1 MLRSLRWKV
10 IYLVLLAQ
18 LRFNVLISNI
28 IDLVKKKT
36 DYDTKI
42 SDIETKYFNTSD
54 YNKFMSEILDT
65 KMKEKRLVNKSNIS
79 NPLKDFDLNTKL
91 TTSAKKG
98 LKAKK
103 GHIVKLPAF

>member
-1 MLRSLRWKV
+1 
-10 IYLVLLAQ
+10 
-18 LRFNVLISNI
+18 
-28 IDLVKKKT
+28 
-36 DYDTKI
+36 
-42 SDIETKYFNTSD
+42 
-54 YNKFMSEILDT
+54 MSEILDT

-103 GHIVKLPAF
+103 RSYRQTSSVLIELFSWQQLFGNVGFQNIFIYQPAFSTLDFKENKRSKYVTACKLKGIFKTEL

>member
-1 MLRSLRWKV
+1 
-10 IYLVLLAQ
+10 
-18 LRFNVLISNI
+18 
-28 IDLVKKKT
+28 
-36 DYDTKI
+36 
-42 SDIETKYFNTSD
+42 
-54 YNKFMSEILDT
+54 MSEILDT

-79 NPLKDFDLNTKL
+79 NPLKDFDLSTKL